1 VAISGRLGL
10 TFHEQEKGRRVPLF
24 QLRFEIIALG
34 KLMVLVLHK
43 PCSVYGIAT
52 AVPILAS
59 KLA

>member
-1 VAISGRLGL
+1 MNKKKEGE
-10 TFHEQEKGRRVPLF
+10 FVPLF